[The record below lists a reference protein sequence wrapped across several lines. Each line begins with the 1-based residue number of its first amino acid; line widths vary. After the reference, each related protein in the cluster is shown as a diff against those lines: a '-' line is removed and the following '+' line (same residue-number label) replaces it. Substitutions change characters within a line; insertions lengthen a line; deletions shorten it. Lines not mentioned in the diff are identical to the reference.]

1 MLEITALFL
10 YGLWVSA
17 MEEVLL
23 PFAAGI
29 AGGIWML
36 YELGQ
41 LIQTV

>member
-1 MLEITALFL
+1 MFEIAALFA

-17 MEEVLL
+17 LEEVLI

-29 AGGIWML
+29 AGGVWIL

-41 LIQTV
+41 LTQTV

>member
-17 MEEVLL
+17 LEEVLI

-29 AGGIWML
+29 VGGVWIL